1 MFTYVNLEHPAQSML
16 RRKDYMYP
24 VYENVSNRQGGSGE
38 KMSLKHDVQNWIK
51 SSLEDPIAKILAKN
65 SNLTKTQ
72 LETLIIDVLAENIS
86 SKQLKYEEKAR
97 MRQTKSEISRGSFNR
112 TLRQA
117 KINVINSI
125 YTILLLGYFGILE
138 DGSLTPYLEISNKLK
153 EYREAYRD
161 ILQAPDRA
169 KEQLNVVTI
178 LREELENTL
187 NHLTKPWTS
196 RS

>member
-1 MFTYVNLEHPAQSML
+1 
-16 RRKDYMYP
+16 
-24 VYENVSNRQGGSGE
+24 
-38 KMSLKHDVQNWIK
+38 MSLKQNVQNWIK
-51 SSLEDPIAKILAKN
+51 GSLEDPIAKILAKN
-65 SNLTKTQ
+65 SSLTRTQ

-86 SKQLKYEEKAR
+86 SKQLKYEEKAKL
-97 MRQTKSEISRGSFNR
+97 RQTKSEISRGSFNR

-138 DGSLTPYLEISNKLK
+138 DASLTPYLEIANKLK
-153 EYREAYRD
+153 DYREAYRG
-161 ILQAPDRA
+161 ILKAPDGA
-169 KEQLNVVTI
+169 KEQLKVVAM

-187 NHLTKPWTS
+187 NHLTNPWSS